1 MPQLLTTSQDR
12 TIIATA
18 IPYMTNEFNSFGDV
32 GWLGNVQS
40 RRLEHLLTVHRYGSS
55 YMLTVSGFML
65 LLGRVYTFYSPKWV
79 FLTCIAI
86 FELGSAVCGAAP
98 TSTAFILGRA
108 VAGVGAAGIM
118 NGGIMIMVNIIPLA
132 KRPMYQAMFGSVFGI
147 ASVVGPV
154 LGGVFT
160 QDV

>member
-1 MPQLLTTSQDR
+1 
-12 TIIATA
+12 
-18 IPYMTNEFNSFGDV
+18 
-32 GWLGNVQS
+32 
-40 RRLEHLLTVHRYGSS
+40 
-55 YMLTVSGFML
+55 MLTVSGFML

-108 VAGVGAAGIM
+108 IAGVGAAGIM

-160 QDV
+160 QDVRDCPGFTNAPVEAIADSSTGLVALVLLYQPPYRRCVNGRCSLCPEGAK